1 MAMVMQT
8 ATRIPEPLAD
18 LAADFACWHIWR
30 GRDGRGAPKGW
41 YATRQRRLRAEEL
54 DAGLTGMLIADD
66 AESLRGQLARQ
77 RVIEQRMAAGA
88 L

>member
-8 ATRIPEPLAD
+8 VTRLPEPLAD
-18 LAADFACWHIWR
+18 LAADFANWQIWR
-30 GRDGRGAPKGW
+30 GRDGRGAAKGW

-54 DAGLTGMLIADD
+54 DAGLTGMLNADD
-66 AESLRGQLARQ
+66 AGSLRSQLAQ
-77 RVIEQRMAAGA
+77 QQVIEQRMTAGA

>member
-1 MAMVMQT
+1 MSLATQPHDSLAGLT
-8 ATRIPEPLAD
+8 AEFTG
-18 LAADFACWHIWR
+18 WHIWR

-54 DAGLTGMLIADD
+54 DAGLTGILMADD
-66 AESLRGQLARQ
+66 AESLRSQLAQ
-77 RVIEQRMAAGA
+77 QQVIEERVAGGV